1 MSTENKQVSIN
12 GEFIKGYQSIHLIQK
27 INEHHSF
34 EVSIDLETI
43 EKEGAYTIDKS
54 KEWLGKTIIIS
65 VHEKDFTGIITNISL
80 NHDRGHH
87 GQIVL
92 SGYSSTIALENGEH
106 MQSFLKKN
114 LTSIVETVAKH
125 PKITASVKPE
135 YTSEII
141 YETQYLETH
150 FRFLQRLAKQYHEWF
165 YYDGDTLFF
174 GKPKL
179 DAPIEL
185 IYGPDISEMKI
196 GIQTGARKYE
206 SFSYNSSMD
215 EQYISK
221 SPDSPAGLNEL
232 GQLAFSAALD
242 TYTAPTNLYAR
253 MRIGNKSDLDTHLK
267 KKQQSA
273 FASSNYISLKT
284 SKRGLTVGSVIDL
297 RSEIVAGKGNVTA
310 KRHGT
315 YIITQIDH
323 IAKVGNSYY
332 NNIIALP
339 ADIKALPEPS
349 VNFPVA
355 ETQMATVIDNE
366 DPDGKGRVQVRMHWQ
381 TGEMKTWWVRVLT
394 PDGGKSDKVS
404 MNRGFV
410 FIPEVNDQVLVSFR
424 YNDPN
429 RPFILGSLY
438 NGRTGVGGDKE
449 NKIKSITTRSGSTV
463 TFDDNEGKGNITVSD
478 PSGNAVVLN
487 GDGTITISAPEK
499 IDIISK
505 EINLTAEDKI
515 NINGDNEV
523 NIGSKATSV
532 EGTDIVSLRSDTQMT
547 GEAPSVSIKGAQT
560 TLVEGKLIDIKGD
573 AMTNVKGKILNLN

>member
-1 MSTENKQVSIN
+1 
-12 GEFIKGYQSIHLIQK
+12 
-27 INEHHSF
+27 
-34 EVSIDLETI
+34 
-43 EKEGAYTIDKS
+43 
-54 KEWLGKTIIIS
+54 
-65 VHEKDFTGIITNISL
+65 
-80 NHDRGHH
+80 
-87 GQIVL
+87 
-92 SGYSSTIALENGEH
+92 
-106 MQSFLKKN
+106 
-114 LTSIVETVAKH
+114 
-125 PKITASVKPE
+125 
-135 YTSEII
+135 
-141 YETQYLETH
+141 
-150 FRFLQRLAKQYHEWF
+150 
-165 YYDGDTLFF
+165 
-174 GKPKL
+174 
-179 DAPIEL
+179 
-185 IYGPDISEMKI
+185 
-196 GIQTGARKYE
+196 
-206 SFSYNSSMD
+206 
-215 EQYISK
+215 
-221 SPDSPAGLNEL
+221 
-232 GQLAFSAALD
+232 
-242 TYTAPTNLYAR
+242 
-253 MRIGNKSDLDTHLK
+253 
-267 KKQQSA
+267 
-273 FASSNYISLKT
+273 
-284 SKRGLTVGSVIDL
+284 
-297 RSEIVAGKGNVTA
+297 
-310 KRHGT
+310 
-315 YIITQIDH
+315 
-323 IAKVGNSYY
+323 
-332 NNIIALP
+332 
-339 ADIKALPEPS
+339 
-349 VNFPVA
+349 
-355 ETQMATVIDNE
+355 
-366 DPDGKGRVQVRMHWQ
+366 MHWQ